1 MKLLDILKEVID
13 EEIRRKEKLNKR
25 GMFKSVYNFETKPDY
40 VLKTWGSNR
49 YSKYMDDDNMV
60 KREYD
65 VFQKHPDLFAN
76 IIKVNWD
83 KKWMAQEKLD
93 SDKASNELEDLSDYF
108 DMTASELTT
117 HLEWASSDPE
127 TLAKDYSMLYK
138 IDPSKATLYDK
149 WTDFF
154 RDIKRI
160 NIQGY
165 KDFNPGNFGY
175 DKSGHLKLLDI

>member
-1 MKLLDILKEVID
+1 MIKLLDILKEVLD
-13 EEIRRKEKLNKR
+13 EEIRKKEKLNKR
-25 GMFKSVYNFETKPDY
+25 GVFKSVYDFETRPGY
-40 VLKTWGSNR
+40 VLKTWRTGR
-49 YSKYMDDDNMV
+49 FEDNMI
-60 KREYD
+60 KNEYR

-83 KKWMAQEKLD
+83 KNWMAQERLD
-93 SDKASNELEDLSDYF
+93 SDKAYNELEDLSDYF

-127 TLAKDYSMLYK
+127 ALAKDYSMLYK
-138 IDPSKATLYDK
+138 IDPSKADLYDK
-149 WTDFF
+149 WADFF
-154 RDIKRI
+154 EKIKKI
-160 NIQGY
+160 NVGG